1 MHQLARAL
9 QRCTSQ
15 GQVAASGPGIAPDPR
30 PCLICGISCLV
41 YVTVPG
47 VSAPLA
53 PQPSLAAS
61 ATTGAAVAAAI
72 AQVRACAPQPH
83 LCGMTHAATAVP
95 VARSQQLASK
105 ASLGPQS

>member
-1 MHQLARAL
+1 MHVRRSFSFKCSTSGLFLLQVHQLARAL

-15 GQVAASGPGIAPDPR
+15 GQVATSGPGIAADPR

-47 VSAPLA
+47 ISAPLA

-61 ATTGAAVAAAI
+61 VTTGAAVSAAI
-72 AQVRACAPQPH
+72 AQVFRFTPAKPNLQQGRA
-83 LCGMTHAATAVP
+83 
-95 VARSQQLASK
+95 
-105 ASLGPQS
+105 